1 MENQIFLAIIS
12 VVQFV
17 VLLTF
22 HEWAHA
28 KSANLLGDRTAEDLG
43 RMSLNPAVHI
53 DILGTVI
60 LPLMGAL
67 TGFPVI
73 GWAKPVPVDP
83 RNLINPK
90 RDMMLIAGAGPAIN
104 IFCAILIYVCLRLI
118 TGEVGSIV
126 SAEKRM
132 LIGLLELTAFYSVI
146 LAVFNMLPLYPLDGF
161 SVVYGLLPSSAARK
175 FARLQQYGMP
185 ILMGLIFVPYLLRFP
200 SPLRLLLL
208 LARGICSLLGLLVG
222 YLA

>member
-1 MENQIFLAIIS
+1 MENQIFLAIIY
-12 VVQFV
+12 VVQFI

-28 KSANLLGDRTAEDLG
+28 KSANMLGDRTAEDLG
-43 RMSLNPAVHI
+43 RMSLNPAAHI
-53 DILGTVI
+53 DILGTII

-104 IFCAILIYVCLRLI
+104 IVCSVLIYVCLRLI
-118 TGEVGSIV
+118 TGDGQLV
-126 SAEKRM
+126 SQQAMR
-132 LIGLLELTAFYSVI
+132 LISLLNLMAYFSVI

-175 FARLQQYGMP
+175 FARFQQYGMP
-185 ILMGLIFVPYLLRFP
+185 ILMGLIFIPHLFRLP
-200 SPLRLLLL
+200 SPLRLLSL

-222 YLA
+222 YPA

>member
-1 MENQIFLAIIS
+1 MENQIFLAIIY
-12 VVQFV
+12 VVQFI

-28 KSANLLGDRTAEDLG
+28 KSANMLGDRTAEDLG
-43 RMSLNPAVHI
+43 RMSLNPAAHI
-53 DILGTVI
+53 DILGTII

-104 IFCAILIYVCLRLI
+104 IVCAVLIYVCLRLI
-118 TGEVGSIV
+118 TGDGQLV
-126 SAEKRM
+126 SQQAMR
-132 LIGLLELTAFYSVI
+132 LISLLNLMAYFSVI

-175 FARLQQYGMP
+175 FARFQQYGMP
-185 ILMGLIFVPYLLRFP
+185 ILMGLIFIPHLFRLP
-200 SPLRLLLL
+200 SPLRLLSL

-222 YLA
+222 YPA

>member
-222 YLA
+222 YPA

>member
-161 SVVYGLLPSSAARK
+161 SVIYGLLPSSAARK

-222 YLA
+222 YPA

>member
-161 SVVYGLLPSSAARK
+161 SVLYGLLPSSAARK

-185 ILMGLIFVPYLLRFP
+185 ILMGLIFVPYILRFP

-222 YLA
+222 YPA

>member
-161 SVVYGLLPSSAARK
+161 SVLYGLLPSSAARK

-222 YLA
+222 YPA

>member
-53 DILGTVI
+53 DIMGTVI

-118 TGEVGSIV
+118 TGEVGGIV

-222 YLA
+222 YPA

>member
-161 SVVYGLLPSSAARK
+161 SVV
-175 FARLQQYGMP
+175 
-185 ILMGLIFVPYLLRFP
+185 
-200 SPLRLLLL
+200 
-208 LARGICSLLGLLVG
+208 
-222 YLA
+222 

>member
-1 MENQIFLAIIS
+1 MENQIFLAIIY
-12 VVQFV
+12 VVQFI

-28 KSANLLGDRTAEDLG
+28 KSANMLGDRTAEDLG
-43 RMSLNPAVHI
+43 RMSLNPAAHI
-53 DILGTVI
+53 DILGTII

-118 TGEVGSIV
+118 TGEVGGIV

-200 SPLRLLLL
+200 SPLRLLSL

-222 YLA
+222 YPA

>member
-104 IFCAILIYVCLRLI
+104 IFCAVLIYVCLRLI

-161 SVVYGLLPSSAARK
+161 SVAYGLLPSSAARK

-222 YLA
+222 YPA

>member
-118 TGEVGSIV
+118 TGEAGSIV

-185 ILMGLIFVPYLLRFP
+185 ILMGLIFVPYILRFP

-222 YLA
+222 YPA

>member
-1 MENQIFLAIIS
+1 
-12 VVQFV
+12 
-17 VLLTF
+17 
-22 HEWAHA
+22 
-28 KSANLLGDRTAEDLG
+28 
-43 RMSLNPAVHI
+43 
-53 DILGTVI
+53 
-60 LPLMGAL
+60 
-67 TGFPVI
+67 
-73 GWAKPVPVDP
+73 VPVDP

-222 YLA
+222 YPA

>member
-90 RDMMLIAGAGPAIN
+90 RDMMLIAGAGPAI
-104 IFCAILIYVCLRLI
+104 
-118 TGEVGSIV
+118 
-126 SAEKRM
+126 K
-132 LIGLLELTAFYSVI
+132 
-146 LAVFNMLPLYPLDGF
+146 
-161 SVVYGLLPSSAARK
+161 
-175 FARLQQYGMP
+175 
-185 ILMGLIFVPYLLRFP
+185 
-200 SPLRLLLL
+200 
-208 LARGICSLLGLLVG
+208 
-222 YLA
+222 

>member
-118 TGEVGSIV
+118 TGDGQLV
-126 SAEKRM
+126 SQQAMR
-132 LIGLLELTAFYSVI
+132 LISLLNLMAYFSVI

-222 YLA
+222 YPA

>member
-161 SVVYGLLPSSAARK
+161 SVAYGLLPSSAARK

-222 YLA
+222 YPA

>member
-118 TGEVGSIV
+118 TGDGQLV
-126 SAEKRM
+126 SQQAMR
-132 LIGLLELTAFYSVI
+132 LISLLNLMTYFSVI

-175 FARLQQYGMP
+175 FARFQQYGMP
-185 ILMGLIFVPYLLRFP
+185 ILMGLIFIPYLFRLP
-200 SPLRLLLL
+200 SPLRLLSL

-222 YLA
+222 YPV

>member
-118 TGEVGSIV
+118 TGEVGGIV

-222 YLA
+222 YPA

>member
-185 ILMGLIFVPYLLRFP
+185 ILMGLIFVPYILRFP

-222 YLA
+222 YPA

>member
-1 MENQIFLAIIS
+1 MENQIFLAIIY
-12 VVQFV
+12 VVQFI

-28 KSANLLGDRTAEDLG
+28 KSANMLGDRTAEDLG
-43 RMSLNPAVHI
+43 RMSLNPAAHI
-53 DILGTVI
+53 DILGTII
-60 LPLMGAL
+60 LPLVGAL

-104 IFCAILIYVCLRLI
+104 IVCSVLIYVCLRLI
-118 TGEVGSIV
+118 TGDGQLV
-126 SAEKRM
+126 SQQAMR
-132 LIGLLELTAFYSVI
+132 LISLLNLMAYFSVI

-175 FARLQQYGMP
+175 FARFQQYGMP
-185 ILMGLIFVPYLLRFP
+185 ILMGLIFIPHLFRLP
-200 SPLRLLLL
+200 SPLRLLSL

-222 YLA
+222 YPA

>member
-1 MENQIFLAIIS
+1 MENQIFLAIIY
-12 VVQFV
+12 VVQFI

-28 KSANLLGDRTAEDLG
+28 KSANMLGDRTAEDLG
-43 RMSLNPAVHI
+43 RMSLNPAAHI
-53 DILGTVI
+53 DILGTII

-104 IFCAILIYVCLRLI
+104 IVCAVLIYVCLRLI
-118 TGEVGSIV
+118 TGDGQLV
-126 SAEKRM
+126 SQQAMR
-132 LIGLLELTAFYSVI
+132 LISLLNLMAYFSVI

-222 YLA
+222 YPA

>member
-175 FARLQQYGMP
+175 FARLHQYGMP
-185 ILMGLIFVPYLLRFP
+185 ILMGLNFVPYLLRFP

-222 YLA
+222 YPA

>member
-208 LARGICSLLGLLVG
+208 LAREIC
-222 YLA
+222 

>member
-175 FARLQQYGMP
+175 FARVQQYGMP

-222 YLA
+222 YPA

>member
-1 MENQIFLAIIS
+1 MKVGVLDRNWLRFYGNVLPNSWTTKPELTKLKIKLAKMENQIFLLAIIY
-12 VVQFV
+12 VVQFI

-28 KSANLLGDRTAEDLG
+28 KSANMLGDRTAEDLG
-43 RMSLNPAVHI
+43 RMTLNPAAHI

-60 LPLMGAL
+60 LPLIGAL

-104 IFCAILIYVCLRLI
+104 IVCAVLIYVCLRLI
-118 TGEVGSIV
+118 TGDGQ
-126 SAEKRM
+126 
-132 LIGLLELTAFYSVI
+132 LE
-146 LAVFNMLPLYPLDGF
+146 
-161 SVVYGLLPSSAARK
+161 
-175 FARLQQYGMP
+175 
-185 ILMGLIFVPYLLRFP
+185 
-200 SPLRLLLL
+200 SPH
-208 LARGICSLLGLLVG
+208 
-222 YLA
+222 

>member
-1 MENQIFLAIIS
+1 
-12 VVQFV
+12 
-17 VLLTF
+17 
-22 HEWAHA
+22 
-28 KSANLLGDRTAEDLG
+28 
-43 RMSLNPAVHI
+43 
-53 DILGTVI
+53 
-60 LPLMGAL
+60 
-67 TGFPVI
+67 
-73 GWAKPVPVDP
+73 
-83 RNLINPK
+83 
-90 RDMMLIAGAGPAIN
+90 
-104 IFCAILIYVCLRLI
+104 
-118 TGEVGSIV
+118 
-126 SAEKRM
+126 M

-222 YLA
+222 YPA

>member
-1 MENQIFLAIIS
+1 MESKVFLAIIY
-12 VVQFV
+12 VVQFII
-17 VLLTF
+17 LLTF

-53 DILGTVI
+53 DVLGTVI
-60 LPLMGAL
+60 LPLMGSL

-83 RNLINPK
+83 RNLTNPK

-104 IFCAILIYVCLRLI
+104 IFCALLIYIGLRLLL
-118 TGEVGSIV
+118 GEGNLV
-126 SAEKRM
+126 SPRM
-132 LIGLLELTAFYSVI
+132 MQLIALMKLMAFFSVI
-146 LAVFNMLPLYPLDGF
+146 LAVFNMLPLYPLDGY

-175 FARLQQYGMP
+175 FSGYQRYGMP
-185 ILMGLIFVPYLLRFP
+185 VLMGLILIPYLLRFP
-200 SPLRLLLL
+200 SPLILLSLM
-208 LARGICSLLGLLVG
+208 ARGICSLLGLLVG
-222 YLA
+222 YPA

>member
-90 RDMMLIAGAGPAIN
+90 RDMMSIAGAGPAIN

-161 SVVYGLLPSSAARK
+161 SVIYGLLPSSAARK

-222 YLA
+222 YPA

>member
-1 MENQIFLAIIS
+1 MENQIFLAIIY
-12 VVQFV
+12 VVQFI

-28 KSANLLGDRTAEDLG
+28 KSANMLGDRTAEDLG
-43 RMSLNPAVHI
+43 RMSLNPAAHI
-53 DILGTVI
+53 DILGTII
-60 LPLMGAL
+60 LPLVGAL

-104 IFCAILIYVCLRLI
+104 IVCAVLIYVCLRLI
-118 TGEVGSIV
+118 TGDGQLV
-126 SAEKRM
+126 SQQAMR
-132 LIGLLELTAFYSVI
+132 LISLLNLMAYFSVI

-222 YLA
+222 YPA

>member
-208 LARGICSLLGLLVG
+208 LARGICSLLGLLAG
-222 YLA
+222 YPA

>member
-185 ILMGLIFVPYLLRFP
+185 ILMGLIFVPYILRSP

-222 YLA
+222 YPA

>member
-1 MENQIFLAIIS
+1 MENQIFLAIIY
-12 VVQFV
+12 VVQFI

-28 KSANLLGDRTAEDLG
+28 KSANMLGDRTAEDLG
-43 RMSLNPAVHI
+43 RMSLNPAAHI
-53 DILGTVI
+53 DILGTII
-60 LPLMGAL
+60 LPLVGAL

-104 IFCAILIYVCLRLI
+104 IVCAVLIYVCLRLI
-118 TGEVGSIV
+118 TGDGQLV
-126 SAEKRM
+126 SQQAMR
-132 LIGLLELTAFYSVI
+132 LISLLNLMAYFSVI

-175 FARLQQYGMP
+175 FARFQQYGMP
-185 ILMGLIFVPYLLRFP
+185 ILMGLIFIPHLFRLP
-200 SPLRLLLL
+200 SPLRLLSL

-222 YLA
+222 YPA